1 MATAALLKI
10 DPRLAANIRAYIA
23 QILGDPNADDRLRAS
38 LIKEAMLK
46 YNVSIQT
53 ISDATGYTLEVINQY
68 LSHSIDP
75 SEVISFAWRDG
86 SMQNVSL
93 LNFAKVRRQLQ
104 NEKQK
109 LKLTYQ
115 GNLDDP
121 TLTDQVA
128 LQLVYLGIED
138 ILDFGKKERITGYA
152 EDGSAQTAVDFVNT
166 KTGKLLQST
175 DDYKD
180 NIYNYAAF
188 GNQKCWSFING
199 GAGGNYTMACVD
211 FTNTDLPVFYTQLG
225 KIDRG
230 RGQTGIFQQIYSG
243 FVVPLAP
250 AILMVA
256 GAYGIASV
264 IGDAVLGSS
273 IAADYPL
280 ISKSIGQVAVN
291 VAITGGD
298 VAHSVTGAAKG
309 LIGSNVGDVVGT
321 GMDSVAVGQASAAAV
336 NAALSGGNVN
346 NAVAKTLIYSQGKNV
361 DDTTNDYLFPT
372 NSTTV
377 DYNQYDFSAPATT
390 TDASGNIVL
399 APADLNL
406 TPTNLVDLNQTID
419 ASSVIQEDM
428 SAGLTPDASGT
439 IYDPQGE
446 FTSMPMDVY
455 LNSIWI
461 SDEGDV
467 MTPANQVV
475 MTHDE
480 VVQTAN
486 ENPDQPEKAI
496 AAKVQEKLNAAQ
508 GATVA
513 SAVAKGGRPAD
524 MPPPA
529 PQTKVPSI
537 VDQLKT
543 ADQVATLGAKIWNTT
558 KQVVTGKYSPNYA
571 TSPYGMPRVQQVGVP
586 VQQPDGSIITNNG
599 NGTQTIRYQNGT
611 MKTVSTGYSTTG
623 AGILGGIG
631 GISTNTLLIGGAVL
645 VGALLISRR

>member
-38 LIKEAMLK
+38 LIKEAMTR
-46 YNVSIQT
+46 YNVSAQT
-53 ISDATGYTLEVINQY
+53 ISDATGYTLEVINQF
-68 LSHSIDP
+68 LSQSIQQN
-75 SEVISFAWRDG
+75 EVISFMWRDG
-86 SMQNVSL
+86 TTKNVSL

-109 LKLTYQ
+109 IKFTYQ

-128 LQLVYLGIED
+128 FQLVYLGIED
-138 ILDFGKKERITGYA
+138 ILNFGKKERTDETG
-152 EDGSAQTAVDFVNT
+152 SVIAVDFINT
-166 KTGKLLQST
+166 KTNKLLQST
-175 DDYKD
+175 DDY
-180 NIYNYAAF
+180 NIQYNYAAF
-188 GNQKCWSFING
+188 GNLKCWSFING
-199 GAGGNYTMACVD
+199 GANGNYTMVCVD
-211 FTNTDLPVFYTQLG
+211 FTNTELPIFYTQLG

-230 RGQTGIFQQIYSG
+230 RGNTGVFQQIYKG
-243 FVVPLAP
+243 IFVPFAPL
-250 AILMVA
+250 ILMAA
-256 GAYGIASV
+256 GAYGLGSI
-264 IGDAVLGSS
+264 IGEAVLGSS
-273 IAADYPL
+273 IAAEYPL
-280 ISKSIGQVAVN
+280 ISKTIGSAAVN
-291 VAITGGD
+291 VAMTGGD
-298 VAHSVTGAAKG
+298 VAHTITGIAKG
-309 LIGSNVGDVVGT
+309 LTGSYVGDVVGT
-321 GMDSVAVGQASAAAV
+321 GMDSVAVGQVSAAAV
-336 NAALSGGNVN
+336 NAALSGKNVN
-346 NAVAKTLIYSQGKNV
+346 NAVAKSLIYSQGENV
-361 DDTTNDYLFPT
+361 TDTTDNFMYPT
-372 NSTTV
+372 DSTTV
-377 DYNQYDFSAPATT
+377 DYNQYDFSAPSTII
-390 TDASGNIVL
+390 DASGDIVL
-399 APADLNL
+399 SPADLNIS
-406 TPTNLVDLNQTID
+406 PTNLINLDQTID
-419 ASSVIQEDM
+419 ESSVLQDNLGE
-428 SAGLTPDASGT
+428 GLTPDASGAV
-439 IYDPQGE
+439 YDPQGE

-475 MTHDE
+475 MTHEE
-480 VVQTAN
+480 VVQTAQ

-496 AAKVQEKLNAAQ
+496 SAKVQEKLNLAQ

-529 PQTKVPSI
+529 AQTKVPSI

-543 ADQVATLGAKIWNTT
+543 ADQIATLGSRIWNTT
-558 KQVVTGKYSPNYA
+558 KQVVTGKYTPSYA

-599 NGTQTIRYQNGT
+599 NGTQTVRYQNGT
-611 MKTVSTGYSTTG
+611 MKTVSTGYSSTG
-623 AGILGGIG
+623 SGILGGFG

>member
-10 DPRLAANIRAYIA
+10 DPRLAANIRAYIV

-38 LIKEAMLK
+38 LIKEAMTK
-46 YNVSIQT
+46 YNVSAQT
-53 ISDATGYTLEVINQY
+53 ISDATGYTLDVINQY
-68 LSHSIDP
+68 LSHAIQP
-75 SEVISFAWRDG
+75 NEVISFAWRDG

-93 LNFAKVRRQLQ
+93 LNFAKIRRQLQ

-109 LKLTYQ
+109 LNFTYQ

-128 LQLVYLGIED
+128 LQLAYLGIED
-138 ILDFGKKERITGYA
+138 ILDFGKKERTDETGA
-152 EDGSAQTAVDFVNT
+152 VIAVDFINT

-175 DDYKD
+175 DEYEVQ
-180 NIYNYAAF
+180 YNYAAF
-188 GNQKCWSFING
+188 GNLKCWSFING
-199 GAGGNYTMACVD
+199 GANGNYTMACVD
-211 FTNTDLPVFYTQLG
+211 FTNTDLPIFYTQLG

-230 RGQTGIFQQIYSG
+230 RGNTGFFQQIYKG
-243 FVVPLAP
+243 FVVPFAP
-250 AILMVA
+250 ALLMVA
-256 GAYGIASV
+256 GAYGLASV

-298 VAHSVTGAAKG
+298 VAHSVTGVAKG

-321 GMDSVAVGQASAAAV
+321 NMDSVAVGQASAAAV

-346 NAVAKTLIYSQGKNV
+346 NAIAKTLIYSQGKNV
-361 DDTTNDYLFPT
+361 DDTTDYLFPT
-372 NSTTV
+372 DSTSTI
-377 DYNQYDFSAPATT
+377 DYSQVDFSAPSTT

-399 APADLNL
+399 SPADLNL
-406 TPTNLVDLNQTID
+406 TPTNLIDLNQTID
-419 ASSVIQEDM
+419 YSSVIQEDM

-439 IYDPQGE
+439 LYDPQGE

-455 LNSIWI
+455 LNSIWL

-467 MTPANQVV
+467 MTPANQVI

-496 AAKVQEKLNAAQ
+496 AAKVQDKLNAVQ

-529 PQTKVPSI
+529 AQTKVPSI

-543 ADQVATLGAKIWNTT
+543 ADQIATLGSRIWNTT

-611 MKTVSTGYSTTG
+611 MKTVSTGYSSTG
-623 AGILGGIG
+623 SGILGGIG